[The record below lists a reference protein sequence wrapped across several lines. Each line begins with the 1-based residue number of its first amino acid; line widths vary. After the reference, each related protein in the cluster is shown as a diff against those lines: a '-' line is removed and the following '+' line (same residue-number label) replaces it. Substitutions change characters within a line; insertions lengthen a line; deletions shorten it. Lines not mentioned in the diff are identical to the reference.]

1 MTDSSVEVGK
11 ITLSALIAMLM
22 TGFQYYV
29 PALIVLVLAIVI
41 DYLTGMAA
49 AAIKGKLSSQKGIVG
64 LIKKI
69 CYMVAVCVGF
79 GVDFIILY
87 IMNNIGVHLQYPP
100 VFGMIVTIFLTIN
113 ELLSITENL
122 GTIGVPLPKFLI
134 KIISKLKD
142 MAEEKGDSL
151 L

>member
-1 MTDSSVEVGK
+1 MSDSSIELGK
-11 ITLSALIAMLM
+11 ITLSALIALLL

-29 PALIVLVLAIVI
+29 PALIVLVLFIVI

-49 AAIKGKLSSQKGIVG
+49 AAINGGLSSQKGIIG
-64 LIKKI
+64 IIKKI
-69 CYMVAVCVGF
+69 CYMGAVCVGF

-87 IMNNIGVHLQYPP
+87 LTKNSGMQFDYPP

-122 GTIGVPLPKFLI
+122 GRIGVPLPKFLV
-134 KIISKLKD
+134 KVVTKLKELAD
-142 MAEEKGDSL
+142 EKEA
-151 L
+151 